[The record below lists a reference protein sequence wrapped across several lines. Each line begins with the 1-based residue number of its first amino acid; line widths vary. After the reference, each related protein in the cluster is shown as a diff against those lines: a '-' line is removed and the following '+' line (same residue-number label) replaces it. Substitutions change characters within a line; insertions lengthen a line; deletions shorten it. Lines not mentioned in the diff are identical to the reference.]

1 MTQRQLRDG
10 NHNKIH
16 LRCNHGFVSTEVDA
30 EMSIGRKEFED
41 FLAKY
46 LVEECGFAE
55 PVRTTEIYTD
65 SEHQAQVKLL
75 QGQTR
80 VEYVDGEGKTGT
92 LTRRVPPK
100 PDNSELNIRLRRSSH
115 DSANVRKKPIAIFI
129 AKTTIPGWMRR
140 NPLRT
145 LDEMASTAS

>member
-1 MTQRQLRDG
+1 
-10 NHNKIH
+10 
-16 LRCNHGFVSTEVDA
+16 
-30 EMSIGRKEFED
+30 MSIGRKEFED

-80 VEYVDGEGKTGT
+80 VECVDGEGKKSSGK
-92 LTRRVPPK
+92 LLIPIQIAPGLFVVA
-100 PDNSELNIRLRRSSH
+100 IGIVFLRFWLV
-115 DSANVRKKPIAIFI
+115 NN
-129 AKTTIPGWMRR
+129 AK
-140 NPLRT
+140 N
-145 LDEMASTAS
+145 D

>member
-80 VEYVDGEGKTGT
+80 VECVDGEGKKSSGK
-92 LTRRVPPK
+92 LLIPIQIAPGLFVVA
-100 PDNSELNIRLRRSSH
+100 IGIVFLRFWLV
-115 DSANVRKKPIAIFI
+115 NN
-129 AKTTIPGWMRR
+129 AK
-140 NPLRT
+140 N
-145 LDEMASTAS
+145 D